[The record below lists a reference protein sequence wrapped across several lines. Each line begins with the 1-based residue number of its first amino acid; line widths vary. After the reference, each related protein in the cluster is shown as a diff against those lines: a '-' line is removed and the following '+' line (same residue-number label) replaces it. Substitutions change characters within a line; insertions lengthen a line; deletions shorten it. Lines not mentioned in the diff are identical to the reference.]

1 MGEDILRA
9 GYASRL
15 AVGGWDNAIQTLEG
29 TVDYERWL
37 GPDPYSTVERVG
49 TSVLKEGVW
58 IGYRVQ
64 AFC

>member
-37 GPDPYSTVERVG
+37 SPDPCG
-49 TSVLKEGVW
+49 TL
-58 IGYRVQ
+58 
-64 AFC
+64 